1 MTPERWKEVEKIV
14 DSALEREPHLRADF
28 ISDSCGGDHTLIRE
42 VESMVENYESS
53 ASFLAGDALEI
64 EAKHLALSMGQDL
77 TGQQFGRFTI
87 TGVVGRGGMGE
98 VYRARDAELDR
109 NIALK
114 ILPAHLSEDADRLAR
129 FRREAKVVSALN
141 HPNILTVHE
150 IGQRDSVHFI
160 ATELVDGI
168 TLRERLLNGLIP
180 IADTLEIAIQ
190 ICEALL
196 AAHTAKVVHRDI
208 KPENIMIR
216 VDGYVK
222 VLDFGLAKIS
232 EDRTENSGHDSA
244 LSTRRF
250 NTEPGVV
257 MGTVNYMSPE
267 QARAQVVDAQ
277 TDIWSFGVVLS
288 EMITGRKPFEGD
300 TATDVLVAIL
310 EHDPAPLN
318 LPVSETNFQLESI
331 VSKSLC
337 KDRSLRYQTI
347 ADVLIDLKRL
357 RQDIQ
362 TDSRF
367 GSGKTRLISSNQ
379 QKGAPTKLG
388 NRNTFAI
395 AAVVVFLVVAGMAGY
410 FYLRPTNQKQIS
422 SIAVLPFVNDT
433 GDPGSEYISDGITES
448 LINSLARLPNV
459 SVTARSTSFSFKN
472 KPFDLVKIRQDLNVD
487 AVVTGRFTQ
496 RGDSIILQTELVDVA
511 NGRQIW
517 GDNYSRKAADIVVIH
532 TEIAQQL
539 ARTLRID
546 LSKSDEDNLAK
557 RYTDNAEAYE
567 LYLQGRFQTNKQTAE
582 DIERG
587 IELFRKAISLDANY
601 ALAYAGLA
609 DAYSLQGA
617 FGFLSPDPVSFQ
629 ARLAAERALALDPG
643 LAEVHA
649 ALGGIEKTYLNWK
662 EAERLFLRS
671 IELNKNSVNAH
682 SAYASLLGQMGRHSE
697 AVTVMKKAQHLDPLS
712 PRMLWLLGRQY
723 YWMGE
728 YDTAIG
734 YFERSIELDAQFW
747 IGYAFIAKA
756 SAEKGDLTRAAEFAE
771 QAVRISKR
779 HPDAVAALA
788 FSYAKSGNKE
798 EARKILTELVDR
810 SKQVNVSPFYMA
822 QITAWLGD
830 FDQAF
835 GWLEKLLAEKS
846 GLAYL
851 LKVDRGVAILNT
863 DPRYADML
871 KRTGLE

>member
-14 DSALEREPHLRADF
+14 YSALEREPHLRADF

-42 VESMVENYESS
+42 VESMVKNYESS

-77 TGQQFGRFTI
+77 TGQKFGRFTI

-98 VYRARDAELDR
+98 VYRARDAGLDR

-160 ATELVDGI
+160 ATELVDGL
-168 TLRERLLNGLIP
+168 TLRERLLNGPIP

-232 EDRTENSGHDSA
+232 EDRAENSGHDSA

-277 TDIWSFGVVLS
+277 ADIWSFGVVLS

-310 EHDPAPLN
+310 ERDPAPLD

-337 KDRSLRYQTI
+337 KDRALRYQTI
-347 ADVLIDLKRL
+347 ADVLVDLKRL

-379 QKGAPTKLG
+379 QKRAPTKRG
-388 NRNTFAI
+388 NRNIFAI
-395 AAVVVFLVVAGMAGY
+395 AAVVVFLVVVGTAGY

-433 GDPGSEYISDGITES
+433 GDPASEYISDGITES

-496 RGDSIILQTELVDVA
+496 RGESIILQTELVDVA

-546 LSKSDEDNLAK
+546 LSQNDADNLAK

-629 ARLAAERALALDPG
+629 ARLAAERSLALDPG
-643 LAEVHA
+643 LAEAHA

-788 FSYAKSGNKE
+788 FSYAKSGNRE

-810 SKQVNVSPFYMA
+810 SKQVYLSPFYMA

-830 FDQAF
+830 VDQAF

-851 LKVDRGVAILNT
+851 LKVDRGVAILRT